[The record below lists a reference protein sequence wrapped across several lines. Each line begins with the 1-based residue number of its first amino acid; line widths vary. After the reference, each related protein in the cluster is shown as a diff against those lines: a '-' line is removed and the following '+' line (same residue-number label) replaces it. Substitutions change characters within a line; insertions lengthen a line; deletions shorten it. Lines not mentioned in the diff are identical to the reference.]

1 MYPKALDFV
10 RRNPLATSTSY
21 TKDDLSLLMLA
32 VKFVTSVDFI
42 SSLIELIAVEKKLPL
57 KLAKKSVHD

>member
-1 MYPKALDFV
+1 
-10 RRNPLATSTSY
+10 
-21 TKDDLSLLMLA
+21 MLA

-57 KLAKKSVHD
+57 KLAKKSVHDQTVFDMLIEEYNNDK